1 MSEIFDAKPKDDEAE
16 KAEIEEKFKK
26 VQAKKVRKQNLATAD
41 KGEAIMNSDDPTAM
55 YAFS

>member
-26 VQAKKVRKQNLATAD
+26 VQAKEVRKQYYKD
-41 KGEAIMNSDDPTAM
+41 CMDSEG
-55 YAFS
+55 Y